1 MGQIYDHY
9 MPDITVTAAG
19 RPVQFLN
26 ELEWIEGK
34 IWANVYTTDQIVI
47 IDPATGTVEGVV
59 DRRADADEHIP
70 YWTELWPSS
79 IALCSWLS
87 ERRDEIAGRS
97 CLDLGCGLGLTAL
110 AATSLGAR
118 VTAVDYEFDA
128 LHYARVNA
136 AANGISPEPVWLAMD
151 WRHPALRE
159 GSMERIWGGD
169 IMYETRFVDPVLSLF
184 SHCLAP
190 GGKAWVAEPGREVY
204 QAFLNGLASGG
215 FAGKKVFRGR
225 VDALYTQTVPVTV
238 SVWEITRR

>member
-19 RPVQFLN
+19 RDWKLKRASDFDSLWDEMVAD
-26 ELEWIEGK
+26 G
-34 IWANVYTTDQIVI
+34 
-47 IDPATGTVEGVV
+47 
-59 DRRADADEHIP
+59 RADADEHIP

-118 VTAVDYEFDA
+118 GTAVDYEFDA

-238 SVWEITRR
+238 SVWEITRS

>member
-19 RPVQFLN
+19 RDWKLKRASDFDSLWDEMVAD
-26 ELEWIEGK
+26 G
-34 IWANVYTTDQIVI
+34 
-47 IDPATGTVEGVV
+47 
-59 DRRADADEHIP
+59 RADADEHIP

-110 AATSLGAR
+110 AAASLGAH
-118 VTAVDYEFDA
+118 VTAVDYEFDT

-169 IMYETRFVDPVLSLF
+169 IMYETRFVAPVLSLF

-190 GGKAWVAEPGREVY
+190 GGKRSVPG
-204 QAFLNGLASGG
+204 FLKRPRLRRLCRKEGLQGQS
-215 FAGKKVFRGR
+215 RC
-225 VDALYTQTVPVTV
+225 PVHQDRARHRLCLGNHAQL
-238 SVWEITRR
+238 SRRSAVRRLKGSWS